1 MKRYLPMVP
10 IRVMYLHSTS
20 NLPRSQKIN
29 TGLEAGIVAKTKS
42 KRDLRLDF
50 FRGLALCM
58 IFINHLPNNFYERFT
73 NRNFGFSDS
82 AEGFVLMSG
91 MAAGIAYGAV
101 FARVSLWRA
110 VAKVWGRAWQLYQ
123 THLVITVLAIGIVA
137 AGALLFGIV
146 DPLFKNNL
154 KALWGTP
161 LKTIV
166 GFVTLGHQMGY
177 VNILPMYMV
186 LLLATPFFILVGRK
200 HPYAL
205 ALFAVLGWAL
215 SAHFRINL
223 PAYPNAGG
231 WFFNP
236 FCWQLLFVLGL
247 LTGLH
252 LREGKRF
259 IPFSWPLVIICSG
272 YLLFSLVWKEWSFLS
287 KLGNST
293 LRDLYELG
301 LPYWITSFDKT
312 FLSMPRLLHILSLAY
327 VISVIPQVT
336 TMCETKLAA
345 PIVLFGQYGLAIFAS
360 GTVIDIALQV
370 VKNGGEVDFVL
381 DTVLIGGGFIVLYL
395 IAYTKSRLAVRP

>member
-1 MKRYLPMVP
+1 MILVRVKCLPN
-10 IRVMYLHSTS
+10 SS
-20 NLPRSQKIN
+20 NLTSAAKSNIG
-29 TGLEAGIVAKTKS
+29 TEAGIVANTKT

-58 IFINHLPNNFYERFT
+58 IFINHLPNNFYEIFT

-110 VAKVWGRAWQLYQ
+110 FAKVWGRAWQLYQ

-137 AGALLFGIV
+137 AGAVLFGIT

-166 GFVTLGHQMGY
+166 GFVSLGHQMGY

-186 LLLATPFFILVGRK
+186 LLLGTPFFILIGRK
-200 HPYAL
+200 HPYFL
-205 ALFAVLGWAL
+205 ALLSLAGWAL

-223 PAYPNAGG
+223 PAYPNEGG

-236 FCWQLLFVLGL
+236 LCWQLLFVLGL

-252 LREGKRF
+252 LRDGKRF
-259 IPFSWPLVIICSG
+259 IPFNWPLVIICSA
-272 YLLFSLVWKEWSFLS
+272 YLLMSLVWKEWTVLS
-287 KLGNST
+287 KLGNNT
-293 LRDLYELG
+293 LRDLNQLG
-301 LPYWITSFDKT
+301 FPFWITSFDKT
-312 FLSMPRLLHILSLAY
+312 FLSLPRLLHILSLAY
-327 VISVIPQVT
+327 VISVIPQVSA
-336 TMCETKLAA
+336 MCKTKFAA
-345 PIVLFGQYGLAIFAS
+345 PIVLFGQYGLAVFAT
-360 GTVIDIALQV
+360 GTVLDIAFQV
-370 VKNGGEVDFVL
+370 IKNGGKVDFVL
-381 DTVLIGGGFIVLYL
+381 DTILIGGGFIVLYL
-395 IAYTKSRLAVRP
+395 VAFTKNALAVRAK